1 MQLTDAAEIAPRTK
15 TKKRLAARSEIMRTI
30 LADLGAIAESDA
42 PVLVTGE
49 SGTGKELIARE
60 IHERSRRADR
70 PLTSVNCAAFVDTLI
85 DSQLFGHE
93 RGAFTG
99 AVSRSVGRFEAADG
113 GTLFLDEIGELPPRA
128 QAKLLRVLQ
137 EGTFER
143 IGSNESVHVDVRVVS
158 ATHRDLRQLVAS
170 GQFREDLF
178 YRLKVIEV
186 RLPPLRER
194 REDLPAI
201 VDDILAELSPSPPRI
216 AATAWDAI
224 VAYPFPGNV
233 RELRAALQHALVLSR
248 GDTIQLAHLPRELS
262 AARAPEV
269 REPIAQLAEVLR
281 SCERRHLIEA
291 LRASGGN
298 RTQAARMLGISRK
311 SLWEKL
317 RAHGIDDGEIALV
330 ERRTR

>member
-201 VDDILAELSPSPPRI
+201 VDDILA
-216 AATAWDAI
+216 
-224 VAYPFPGNV
+224 
-233 RELRAALQHALVLSR
+233 
-248 GDTIQLAHLPRELS
+248 
-262 AARAPEV
+262 
-269 REPIAQLAEVLR
+269 
-281 SCERRHLIEA
+281 
-291 LRASGGN
+291 
-298 RTQAARMLGISRK
+298 
-311 SLWEKL
+311 
-317 RAHGIDDGEIALV
+317 
-330 ERRTR
+330 